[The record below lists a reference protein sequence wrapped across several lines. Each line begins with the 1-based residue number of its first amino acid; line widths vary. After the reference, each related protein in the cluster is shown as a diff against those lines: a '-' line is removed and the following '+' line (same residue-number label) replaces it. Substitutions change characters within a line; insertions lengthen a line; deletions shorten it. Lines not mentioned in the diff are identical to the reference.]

1 MPDATFVAFV
11 PANQREALLAILQ
24 SEDTRPLSWKEK
36 KAFQGSEIYISGPPA
51 LARRAHAY
59 ISEWVLAH

>member
-11 PANQREALLAILQ
+11 PSNQRAELLAILQ
-24 SEDTRPLSWKEK
+24 SEDTRPLSWREK
-36 KAFQGSEIYISGPPA
+36 KAFLGSEIYLSGPPA

-59 ISEWVLAH
+59 IAEWVLTH

>member
-11 PANQREALLAILQ
+11 PANQRDQLLAILQ
-24 SEDTRPLSWKEK
+24 SEDTRPLSWREK
-36 KAFQGSEIYISGPPA
+36 RAFLGSEIYLSGPPA

-59 ISEWVLAH
+59 IAEWVLTH